1 MNALRTFFRKPDPI
15 EPLTRAQ
22 DIDRVYRRNRRSVL
36 LSITIGYALMY
47 TTRLPLAV
55 IKKPLID
62 GGFFSP
68 EQLGTIGQWL
78 FYGYALGKFVNG
90 VLADHANLK
99 RFFAFGILGS
109 ALVNFAMGSSATV
122 WLWALLWG
130 LNGWFQGF
138 GAPSGAVSLSN
149 WFGQKERGFYY
160 GIWSTAHSLGE
171 GLTFVGTSAIVG
183 WLGWRYGFFG
193 PAILCVITAV
203 VVYFSMKDRPESVG
217 LPPVAQWK
225 GEEPKRTAL
234 ATDSQTSDAPSTR
247 TLQIDV
253 LKTPAIWILGCA
265 LAAMAITRYA
275 INSWGILYLQEARG
289 YSLIQAGGILGLNTV
304 AGVFGRGVY
313 GLISD
318 RLFAGRRPPVTL
330 MFGVVEVFALCV
342 IFLTPPGNPVLLT
355 AAFAV
360 YGFTLS
366 GLLATLGGLFAI
378 DIVSRKAAGAAMG
391 MMGIFGYLAA
401 GAQERISGT
410 LIQRGMVMVD
420 GVRIYDF
427 TDATRF
433 WVGASVVSL
442 VLAALL
448 WRVRVKD

>member
-1 MNALRTFFRKPDPI
+1 MVVRYFQAIRTFFRKPDPI
-15 EPLTRAQ
+15 EPLTRVQ
-22 DIDRVYRRNRRSVL
+22 DIDRIYRRNRRSVL

-62 GGFFSP
+62 QGLFSP

-138 GAPSGAVSLSN
+138 GAPTGAVSLSN

-193 PAILCVITAV
+193 PAILCVITAI

-217 LPPVAQWK
+217 LP
-225 GEEPKRTAL
+225 
-234 ATDSQTSDAPSTR
+234 
-247 TLQIDV
+247 
-253 LKTPAIWILGCA
+253 
-265 LAAMAITRYA
+265 
-275 INSWGILYLQEARG
+275 
-289 YSLIQAGGILGLNTV
+289 TV
-304 AGVFGRGVY
+304 
-313 GLISD
+313 
-318 RLFAGRRPPVTL
+318 
-330 MFGVVEVFALCV
+330 
-342 IFLTPPGNPVLLT
+342 
-355 AAFAV
+355 
-360 YGFTLS
+360 
-366 GLLATLGGLFAI
+366 
-378 DIVSRKAAGAAMG
+378 
-391 MMGIFGYLAA
+391 
-401 GAQERISGT
+401 ERW
-410 LIQRGMVMVD
+410 QD
-420 GVRIYDF
+420 E
-427 TDATRF
+427 
-433 WVGASVVSL
+433 
-442 VLAALL
+442 
-448 WRVRVKD
+448 